1 MSDELTADERAALRQ
16 LLKFAPAL
24 TELAG
29 AMAELERQPANA
41 PPPLRPVEVAGDGA
55 LLVKIACRRR
65 IAAIADRKTPP
76 VCAWLPVAALE
87 GAFKCRTCGRAEYG
101 GDRAALLVALSGRAP
116 SDGG

>member
-16 LLKFAPAL
+16 LLKVAPVL

-29 AMAELERQPANA
+29 AMAELERQPANT
-41 PPPLRPVEVAGDGA
+41 PPLGPVEVAEDGA
-55 LLVKIACRRR
+55 LLVTIACRRR

-76 VCAWLPVAALE
+76 VCAWLPVEALE

-101 GDRAALLVALSGRAP
+101 GDRAARLVALSGRAP
-116 SDGG
+116 SEGG